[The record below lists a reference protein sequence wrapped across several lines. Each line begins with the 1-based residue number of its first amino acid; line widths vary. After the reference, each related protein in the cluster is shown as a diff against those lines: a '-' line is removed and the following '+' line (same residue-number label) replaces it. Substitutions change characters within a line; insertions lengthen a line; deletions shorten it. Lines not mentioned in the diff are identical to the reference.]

1 MAIRIAS
8 VEDNQAQSE
17 LIRDILT
24 SSGYECECFSN
35 GDAFVKA
42 LRDRTFD
49 LLLLDW
55 QLPDISGI
63 QLVSWVRQTVGPAL
77 PVLFL
82 TNRSLEDDVVR
93 GLAAGADDYVIK
105 PVRRAE
111 LQKQHDIYS
120 DLLTKIE
127 GIKENGQGQADVLKA
142 RLLAPYEA
150 ERGDATA
157 FISQAYQSIW
167 GHQRQFKAV

>member
-8 VEDNQAQSE
+8 VEDNQAQSQ
-17 LIRDILT
+17 LIREILV

-111 LQKQHDIYS
+111 LVARC
-120 DLLTKIE
+120 LLYTSPSPRDH
-127 GIKENGQGQADVLKA
+127 G
-142 RLLAPYEA
+142 
-150 ERGDATA
+150 
-157 FISQAYQSIW
+157 
-167 GHQRQFKAV
+167 